1 MTTEAFH
8 EIQVF
13 GAEDKPY
20 GFTYGEWTVKWW
32 DWIMAIPKGKSPLLD
47 DTGSRWNTNQPSSD
61 VWYLIGNF
69 ATEENAEKRIFP
81 RRKITMEAGRS
92 VLIPVLNCMASFLE
106 YSGPPFYLKTYDDLL
121 RHVNKDVNSV
131 IRKDIFINNKKYDPI
146 RIAAD
151 PKIVKATVIEDNA
164 FNIKNT
170 GSTHAAADG
179 YWVFLKPIPKGN
191 YAIHFEGSCEN
202 GRLSAG
208 ASYDIDAV

>member
-1 MTTEAFH
+1 
-8 EIQVF
+8 
-13 GAEDKPY
+13 
-20 GFTYGEWTVKWW
+20 
-32 DWIMAIPKGKSPLLD
+32 
-47 DTGSRWNTNQPSSD
+47 
-61 VWYLIGNF
+61 LIGNF

-179 YWVFLKPIPKGN
+179 YWIFLKPIPKGN